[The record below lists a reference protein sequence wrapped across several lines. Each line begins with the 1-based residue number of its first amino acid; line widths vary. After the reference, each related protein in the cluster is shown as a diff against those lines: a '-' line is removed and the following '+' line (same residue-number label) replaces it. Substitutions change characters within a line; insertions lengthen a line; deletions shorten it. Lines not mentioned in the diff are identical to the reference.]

1 MSDINGSKPTNFPLD
16 ESKLDFKIPRTD
28 APRENVLKLGSM
40 ITNRIG
46 LKATADDPEYWGL
59 AGVMTDEMVDVAL
72 KMGVRKPKTTEQLMK
87 LTKMEREPLEKLLT
101 EMAWTGIIEYN
112 WENLDGKNPKHEKR
126 WVLPLFV
133 PGSAE
138 FLNMRKSQIDEHP
151 EVAAFFERMTMLPLE
166 KITPMV
172 PPGGAGIG
180 MHVIPVEKAIET
192 ENESVDLEHI
202 SYWLSKYEGK
212 YAKSMCSCRASRAKL
227 GEGCGDDAES
237 WCIGV
242 GDMADYIVETQRGEY
257 ITKDEALEIFK
268 KAEDNGFVHQITN
281 IDGEQKIFGICN
293 CNVNVCNALRTS
305 QLFNT
310 PNLSRSAYVASVES
324 ESCVACGRCV
334 ENCPAGAVK
343 LGQKLCTKDGY
354 IEYPRQELPDDVKWG
369 PEKWSVDYRDRNRIN
384 CYDTGTSPCKTA
396 CPAHIAVQGYLK
408 LAAQGKYREAL
419 QLIKREN
426 PFPAVCGRI
435 CNRRCEDACTRGTVD
450 QAVAID
456 EVKRFIAQQDLNAE
470 TRFVPEKVIPKVDG
484 EFSEKIAVIGGGP
497 AGLSCAYYLA
507 EKGYRPTVFEREAR
521 PGGMLMNGIPSF
533 RLEKDVVEAEI
544 DILRE
549 LGVEFR
555 CGVEVGKGVTIAQL
569 REQGYQGFYV
579 AVGLQSGGKL
589 NIPGGDADGVM
600 AGIDFMRQV
609 NLHEKKTLSGKVV
622 VIGGGNIGADV
633 ARTAV
638 RCGAESVDLY
648 CLEAYDD
655 MPMGEEDRSECER
668 DGITVHAGWGQTEI
682 VVEDGKCA
690 GIRFRKCT
698 RVKNDEGRFA
708 PEFDDSVSEQAEC
721 TTVLYCIGQKV
732 DWRELLTGTA
742 VEFNP
747 NGTVKADSV
756 TYQTAEKDIFVGG
769 DADGVMAGI
778 DFMRQVNLHEK
789 KTLSGKVV
797 VIGGGNIGADVARTA
812 VRCGAESVDLYC
824 LEAYDDMPMGEED
837 RSECERDGITVHA
850 GWGQTEIVVE
860 DGKCAGIRFRKCTR
874 VKNDEGR
881 FAPEFDDSVS
891 EQAEC
896 TTVLYCIGQKV
907 DWRELLTGTAVEFN
921 LNGTVKADPVT
932 YQTAEKD
939 IFVGGDAYTGQKFAI
954 DAIAAGKEGAI
965 SLHRFVQHATLTV
978 GRNRRQF
985 IELDKERALIPV
997 NYDTTPR
1004 QRIGYN
1010 EALRRTFSDERV
1022 AFTEEQIKKE
1032 TARCLSCGASIVDPN
1047 KCIGCGVCTTKCAFD
1062 AIHLHRERPECSKMY
1077 ACEDKMKAILPYMIK
1092 REFKIKRAAR
1102 KSK

>member
-1 MSDINGSKPTNFPLD
+1 MIDQELKQRALNPAAKD
-16 ESKLDFKIPRTD
+16 ET
-28 APRENVLKLGSM
+28 APREKILKLGKK
-40 ITNRIG
+40 ITDVVEHKLGKLNVSD
-46 LKATADDPEYWGL
+46 AEYWGL
-59 AGVMTDEMVDVAL
+59 AGVVTDEMADIAL
-72 KMGVRKPKTTEQLMK
+72 SMK
-87 LTKMEREPLEKLLT
+87 LRTPYTVEELWRMNKVTDEQKPHFQELLDQMSYIGLLEYDYGYHYDHNGRTAPQSERRY
-101 EMAWTGIIEYN
+101 I
-112 WENLDGKNPKHEKR
+112 
-126 WVLPLFV
+126 LPMFV

-138 FLNMRKSQIDEHP
+138 LFNMEEDADLSGRNPRLEQHP
-151 EVAAFFERMTMLPLE
+151 ELAKFFERMTYVPLAG
-166 KITPMV
+166 KTHLL
-172 PPGGAGIG
+172 PPGGGGVG
-180 MHVIPVEKAIET
+180 MHVIPVEKAISM
-192 ENESVDLEHI
+192 ENQTLDIEHL
-202 SYWLSKYEGK
+202 SYWLKKYEGHIGVGQ
-212 YAKSMCSCRASRAKL
+212 CSCRTSRAVL
-227 GEGCGDDAES
+227 GEGCADDNMC

-242 GDMADYIVETQRGEY
+242 GDLADYCRETGKGHD
-257 ITKDEALEIFK
+257 ITYEEAMHILQA
-268 KAEDNGFVHQITN
+268 AEDNGFVHQITN

-293 CNVNVCNALRTS
+293 CNVNVCNALRTL

-396 CPAHIAVQGYLK
+396 CPAHIAVQSYLK

-555 CGVEVGKGVTIAQL
+555 CGVEVGKDVTIAQL

-747 NGTVKADSV
+747 NGTVKAD
-756 TYQTAEKDIFVGG
+756 
-769 DADGVMAGI
+769 
-778 DFMRQVNLHEK
+778 
-789 KTLSGKVV
+789 
-797 VIGGGNIGADVARTA
+797 
-812 VRCGAESVDLYC
+812 
-824 LEAYDDMPMGEED
+824 
-837 RSECERDGITVHA
+837 
-850 GWGQTEIVVE
+850 
-860 DGKCAGIRFRKCTR
+860 
-874 VKNDEGR
+874 
-881 FAPEFDDSVS
+881 
-891 EQAEC
+891 
-896 TTVLYCIGQKV
+896 
-907 DWRELLTGTAVEFN
+907 
-921 LNGTVKADPVT
+921 PVT

-985 IELDKERALIPV
+985 IELDKENALIPV

>member
-72 KMGVRKPKTTEQLMK
+72 KKGVRKPKTTEQLMK

-112 WENLDGKNPKHEKR
+112 WENLNGKNPKHEKR

-212 YAKSMCSCRASRAKL
+212 YAKSMCSCRLSRAKL

-324 ESCVACGRCV
+324 EKCVACG
-334 ENCPAGAVK
+334 
-343 LGQKLCTKDGY
+343 
-354 IEYPRQELPDDVKWG
+354 
-369 PEKWSVDYRDRNRIN
+369 
-384 CYDTGTSPCKTA
+384 
-396 CPAHIAVQGYLK
+396 
-408 LAAQGKYREAL
+408 
-419 QLIKREN
+419 
-426 PFPAVCGRI
+426 
-435 CNRRCEDACTRGTVD
+435 RCEDACTRGTVD

-555 CGVEVGKGVTIAQL
+555 CGVEVGKDVTIAQL
-569 REQGYQGFYV
+569 REQGYQSFYV

-698 RVKNDEGRFA
+698 RVKNGEGRFA

-732 DWRELLTGTA
+732 DWRELLTDTA

-747 NGTVKADSV
+747 
-756 TYQTAEKDIFVGG
+756 
-769 DADGVMAGI
+769 
-778 DFMRQVNLHEK
+778 
-789 KTLSGKVV
+789 
-797 VIGGGNIGADVARTA
+797 
-812 VRCGAESVDLYC
+812 
-824 LEAYDDMPMGEED
+824 
-837 RSECERDGITVHA
+837 
-850 GWGQTEIVVE
+850 
-860 DGKCAGIRFRKCTR
+860 
-874 VKNDEGR
+874 
-881 FAPEFDDSVS
+881 
-891 EQAEC
+891 
-896 TTVLYCIGQKV
+896 
-907 DWRELLTGTAVEFN
+907 
-921 LNGTVKADPVT
+921 NGTVKADPVT

-985 IELDKERALIPV
+985 IELDKENALIPV

-1010 EALRRTFSDERV
+1010 EVLRRTFSDERV